1 MDLVSSDYVGRPV
14 SEVQAELTTL
24 GFVVSISPQETSDVA
39 EGLVNA
45 VMPDGALPP
54 NSPVTLNYAVAPPP
68 PPAPAPTPAATS
80 AGDSA
85 GQDENEPDEDESD
98 QNTGG
103 RRNWDGSWD
112 GNGNGGGNGNGRW
125 NG

>member
-1 MDLVSSDYVGRPV
+1 VNLVSSDYVGRPV
-14 SEVQAELTTL
+14 SEVQAELTAL
-24 GFVVSISPQETSDVA
+24 GFVVSISPHETSDVA
-39 EGLVNA
+39 EGLVTA
-45 VMPDGALPP
+45 VLPDGALPP
-54 NSPVTLNYAVAPPP
+54 KSPVTLNYAVAPPP

-85 GQDENEPDEDESD
+85 GQDEKQPDEDESD

-103 RRNWDGSWD
+103 RGNWD